1 MSVIDN
7 LTDAN
12 FPILAAAP
20 QIHNDI
26 NINTS
31 TRTNHA
37 SEESTDQSRGSCSKS
52 QSDNDIGT
60 QKSICSTG
68 RPENPRARTR
78 RLEKSFIL
86 KSGQRL
92 LKFRLNE
99 ISNRQLVR
107 TVGTQIDSS
116 GLAETELNTEDVGAE
131 KSVKSCSDFNEAVG
145 KDDRDSTLDMNSI
158 KKELRRQ
165 QKRESNRRL
174 RSAYL
179 ADPESKKRRDK
190 RLQDQRERNSLAYKK
205 LTESVKVEARR
216 KHQVYKA
223 QRLKSETNNQ
233 RFWRLIKGRQFRKN
247 GYDNNAVLFRYDK
260 SLGMYGLT
268 KPTFPNCSSPDDK
281 FVEDQIYRFNY
292 ILKKVLSGSPI
303 PEEILQTF
311 AERGID
317 LPKYF
322 FTDFVRDQEQVESKV

>member
-12 FPILAAAP
+12 FLILAAAP
-20 QIHNDI
+20 QIQNDVDT
-26 NINTS
+26 NTS
-31 TRTNHA
+31 TSTNHV
-37 SEESTDQSRGSCSKS
+37 SEESTGQSRGSCLKS
-52 QSDNDIGT
+52 LSDIKT
-60 QKSICSTG
+60 QKSLCSSG
-68 RPENPRARTR
+68 RPKRPRAQPR
-78 RLEKSFIL
+78 RFKKSFIY

-116 GLAETELNTEDVGAE
+116 GLAETELNAEDVGAE
-131 KSVKSCSDFNEAVG
+131 NSIKSRSDFNEAVG
-145 KDDRDSTLDMNSI
+145 KQNQDSTLDLDSI

-165 QKRESNRRL
+165 QWRESNKRL

-179 ADPESKKRRDK
+179 ADPESKKRRNK
-190 RLQDQRERNSLAYKK
+190 RLQDQRERTSLAYKK
-205 LTESVKVEARR
+205 LTESEKMEARR

-223 QRLKSETNNQ
+223 QRLRNETNNQ

-247 GYDNNAVLFRYDK
+247 GYDNNAILLRYDK
-260 SLGMYGLT
+260 SLGLYGLT

-292 ILKKVLSGSPI
+292 ILKKVLAGSPI
-303 PEEILQTF
+303 PEELFQTF

-317 LPKYF
+317 LPKHF
-322 FTDFVRDQEQVESKV
+322 FTDFVRDQEQVESEV